1 MEKSYKVK
9 FYYINTN
16 DYKPDYRLYT
26 REEIIEIA
34 KRMTPLKSNTLN
46 QAIIALK
53 EHKNFDISHTYR
65 EITNTDIMNNL
76 KPDKSITNELYF
88 DDFENVMNKDQYII
102 LEFSTLTEKEKLTV
116 ATFLDKNI
124 QLRKELISKNRN
136 KPTIISER
144 YIDIVN
150 DFVYEMF
157 LALDYTE
164 AQTMIRK
171 MQNFNYIENEK
182 LIEMLDDIMDNMT
195 VKQLTSKEDEYVTPI
210 SKKFWLKIV
219 EENNKEEKELTND

>member
-1 MEKSYKVK
+1 MEKSYKIK
-9 FYYINTN
+9 LYYIDTQG
-16 DYKPDYRLYT
+16 YQPDYRLYD
-26 REEIIEIA
+26 RKEIIEMA
-34 KRMTPLKSNTLN
+34 KHITPLTSNNLN

-65 EITNTDIMNNL
+65 EITNTDIMSNL

-88 DDFENVMNKDQYII
+88 DDFEKVVNKDEYII
-102 LEFSTLTEKEKLTV
+102 REFSTLNDQEKRTV

-124 QLRKELISKNRN
+124 QLRKNLNELNRN
-136 KPTIISER
+136 KPKIVSER

-150 DFVYEMF
+150 DLVYEMF

-164 AQTMIRK
+164 TQTMIRK

-182 LIEMLDDIMDNMT
+182 LIEILDDIMDNMT
-195 VKQLTSKEDEYVTPI
+195 VKQLTCKEDEYVTPI
-210 SKKFWLKIV
+210 SNKFWLKIV
-219 EENNKEEKELTND
+219 EKNNKEEKELTNE